1 MKHWKN
7 LKSVLLAFVL
17 VVSMTF
23 SLGLFVH
30 AEAGTSLTTQEN
42 LLTNFFN
49 SEEWA
54 KVLEDM
60 RQPQGKELFVS
71 LAFGEGLQLGSEEQQ
86 MLEQIGLRLKLIQD
100 LSQEAPLMQF
110 EAALFNPGVSEKELA
125 LNAYNV
131 GNSLV
136 VSIPGVI
143 AKPILISEEM
153 FADIGFDMAAM
164 SPMSSVEEMIGLME
178 VGTEIFTTIEGI
190 IAESATVLE
199 PAQAELSLGEVSETL
214 QVLSQRIPSEEFY
227 SVLVRILESFR
238 DDEMF
243 LAFFNMIMD
252 EAGMGYYYYSD
263 DEEEG
268 PTAQLDALIAEIQE
282 SEYNEPIALTI
293 NQYVDDQDQG
303 RGFSLSL
310 FNEESEEEICIDAYY
325 LYDGNTAYPF
335 VFSVRMN
342 DGFEEA
348 DLFRLEINSELINE
362 KLYGNFFLY
371 IEEEGGE
378 VLFGTFSDLA
388 LVEDPA
394 NATSAFLAGSID
406 ATVRTVESTYVLVE
420 PEETEE
426 AEETEEGE
434 EESDVLDPSD
444 YEYELVE
451 VETQV
456 GVQYEGYIDGDQ
468 PKVVL
473 TIIPDRNLE
482 TQSITITISVRTLAP
497 EEIVIPTELPL
508 DYFDLSNEEDMDAL
522 SEDPSIQENLF
533 ALLTELGLFSLFEA
547 MPIY

>member
-1 MKHWKN
+1 MKN
-7 LKSVLLAFVL
+7 LKSVLLALVL
-17 VVSMTF
+17 VVSMIF

-30 AEAGTSLTTQEN
+30 AEADTSLTTQEN

-54 KVLEDM
+54 KMLEDM

-71 LAFGEGLQLGSEEQQ
+71 LAFGEGLLLGSEEQQ
-86 MLEQIGLRLKLIQD
+86 MLDQIGLRLKFIQD
-100 LSQEAPLMQF
+100 LSQEAPLMEL
-110 EAALFNPGVSEKELA
+110 EAALFNPGISDKELA

-136 VSIPGVI
+136 ISIPGVI
-143 AKPILISEEM
+143 EKPILISEEM
-153 FADIGFDMAAM
+153 FAGMGFDMTSM
-164 SPMSSVEEMIGLME
+164 SPMSSVEEMIGMME
-178 VGTEIFTTIEGI
+178 VGTEIFTTVEDI

-199 PAQAELSLGEVSETL
+199 PSQVELSLGEVSETL

-243 LAFFNMIMD
+243 LAFFNLVMD
-252 EAGMGYYYYSD
+252 EAGMGYYYFD

-268 PTAQLDALIAEIQE
+268 PAAQLDALIAEIQE

-293 NQYVDDQDQG
+293 NQFIDDQDQG
-303 RGFSLSL
+303 RGFSISL
-310 FNEESEEEICIDAYY
+310 FNEEEEEEICIDAYY

-335 VFSVRMN
+335 VFSVSLD
-342 DGFEEA
+342 DGFDEA
-348 DLFRLEINSELINE
+348 DLFRLEINSEVIEE
-362 KLYGNFFLY
+362 KLSGNFSLY

-378 VLFGTFSDLA
+378 LLFGTFNDLA
-388 LVEDPA
+388 LVEDPV
-394 NATSAFLAGSID
+394 NSTNAFLAGSID
-406 ATVRTVESTYVLVE
+406 ATVKTVDYTYVLVE
-420 PEETEE
+420 PEEAEE
-426 AEETEEGE
+426 AEEAEEGE
-434 EESDVLDPSD
+434 EESDALDPSD

-451 VETQV
+451 VETLI
-456 GVQYEGYIDGDQ
+456 GFKFEGFIDGDQ

-482 TQSITITISVRTLAP
+482 TQSITVTVSVRTLAP
-497 EEIVIPTELPL
+497 EELVISNELPA
-508 DYFDLSNEEDMDAL
+508 DYFDLANEEDMAAL

-533 ALLTELGLFSLFEA
+533 ALLAELGLFSLFEA
-547 MPIY
+547 LPIN